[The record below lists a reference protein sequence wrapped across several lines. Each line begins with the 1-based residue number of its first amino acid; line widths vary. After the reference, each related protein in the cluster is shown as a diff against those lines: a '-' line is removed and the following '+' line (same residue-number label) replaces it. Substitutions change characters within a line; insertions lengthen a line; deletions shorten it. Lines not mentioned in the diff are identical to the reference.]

1 MAVGRGEH
9 IRAVSVIIV
18 ESRTIAFMA
27 ESTLTDLREV
37 ECKLFRNRPAMSRVK
52 RSSPTRIPN
61 ASQGEIV
68 FVFCEFRFNGDR
80 VREFRGMTV
89 DVAVTAHTQGV
100 EGAVERENLINYEK
114 RLVSSQGV
122 PG

>member
-27 ESTLTDLREV
+27 ESTLTDLRDV

-61 ASQGEIV
+61 AS
-68 FVFCEFRFNGDR
+68 
-80 VREFRGMTV
+80 
-89 DVAVTAHTQGV
+89 
-100 EGAVERENLINYEK
+100 
-114 RLVSSQGV
+114 
-122 PG
+122 